1 MYEPRP
7 QKKPPAAG
15 EPPRRTAGPA
25 SWGRADGGGAVPM
38 HRATEGSAASAADVG
53 EPTGESRRLGRSM
66 RAWVR
71 LRVRVRMRGG

>member
-1 MYEPRP
+1 
-7 QKKPPAAG
+7 
-15 EPPRRTAGPA
+15 
-25 SWGRADGGGAVPM
+25 M